1 GDLLHL
7 VLPSLTLGTIASAII
22 ARLTRSSMLE
32 VLGQDYVRTAR
43 AKGLAWWGVVVRHAL
58 KNALIP
64 VITIFGLQ
72 FGNLLAGAVI
82 VETVFSRPGLGRL
95 IVGGLQAP
103 GSRFL
108 LGSDQ
113 FGRAVASRALHGAR
127 LSLTVGLIAVSIAVG
142 LGTPVGLLSGYYGG
156 RVDGFVMRVVDVLLA
171 FPGILLALAI
181 VSVLSPGLNNVMIA
195 VGLSAVPNYARLIRA
210 STLSAREQLYVE
222 AARALGSRD
231 LSIVTRYILP
241 NVVAPLIVTATL
253 GLGTAIL
260 SAAALSFLGLGSQPP
275 TAEWGRMLAEG
286 RDYLREAWWI
296 STFPG
301 LGIMLTVLAMNLL
314 GDGLRDVLDPRLKI

>member
-1 GDLLHL
+1 M
-7 VLPSLTLGTIASAII
+7 PSSIPASDSASRPG
-22 ARLTRSSMLE
+22 ALRRLTR
-32 VLGQDYVRTAR
+32 QR
-43 AKGLAWWGVVVRHAL
+43 
-58 KNALIP
+58 
-64 VITIFGLQ
+64 
-72 FGNLLAGAVI
+72 GAV
-82 VETVFSRPGLGRL
+82 VGLVILAVLASMAVAAPWLSPRDP
-95 IVGGLQAP
+95 IKTAPREALQAP
-103 GSRFL
+103 GTRFL

-113 FGRAVASRALHGAR
+113 FGRDVASRALHGAR
-127 LSLTVGLIAVSIAVG
+127 LSLTVGLISVSIALA

-195 VGLSAVPNYARLIRA
+195 VGLSAVPNYARLVRA
-210 STLSAREQLYVE
+210 SVLSAREQLYVE

-231 LSIVTRYILP
+231 LSIVARYILP
-241 NVVAPLIVTATL
+241 NVVAPLIVTGTL

-275 TAEWGRMLAEG
+275 QPEWGRMLSEG

-296 STFPG
+296 STVPG

-314 GDGLRDVLDPRLKI
+314 GDGLRDVLDPRLKV

>member
-1 GDLLHL
+1 M
-7 VLPSLTLGTIASAII
+7 PSSIPESGSA
-22 ARLTRSSMLE
+22 
-32 VLGQDYVRTAR
+32 
-43 AKGLAWWGVVVRHAL
+43 
-58 KNALIP
+58 
-64 VITIFGLQ
+64 
-72 FGNLLAGAVI
+72 
-82 VETVFSRPGLGRL
+82 SRPGALPRLLRQRGAVLGLVILGALALMALSAPWLSPRDP
-95 IVGGLQAP
+95 IKTSPREALQPP

-113 FGRAVASRALHGAR
+113 FGRDVASRALHGAR
-127 LSLTVGLIAVSIAVG
+127 VSLTVGLIAVSIAVA
-142 LGTPVGLLSGYYGG
+142 LGTPVGLVSGYYGG
-156 RVDGFVMRVVDVLLA
+156 RIDGFMMRVVDVLLA

-181 VSVLSPGLNNVMIA
+181 VTVLSPGLNNVMIA
-195 VGLSAVPNYARLIRA
+195 VGLAAVPNYARLVRA
-210 STLSAREQLYVE
+210 SVLSAREQLYVE

-231 LSIVTRYILP
+231 VSIVARYILP

-275 TAEWGRMLAEG
+275 QPEWGRMLSEG

-296 STFPG
+296 STVPG

-314 GDGLRDVLDPRLKI
+314 GDGLRDVLDPRLKV

>member
-1 GDLLHL
+1 MPSSTPESASGSRRSALRRLLRQR
-7 VLPSLTLGTIASAII
+7 GA
-22 ARLTRSSMLE
+22 
-32 VLGQDYVRTAR
+32 VLGVAI
-43 AKGLAWWGVVVRHAL
+43 LAAL
-58 KNALIP
+58 ALMA
-64 VITIFGLQ
+64 
-72 FGNLLAGAVI
+72 LAAPWLSPRDPI
-82 VETVFSRPGLGRL
+82 KTSPREA
-95 IVGGLQAP
+95 LQAP
-103 GSRFL
+103 GPRFL

-113 FGRAVASRALHGAR
+113 YGRDVASRALHGAR
-127 LSLTVGLIAVSIAVG
+127 LSLTVGLISVSIAVG
-142 LGTPVGLLSGYYGG
+142 LGTPVGLMSGYYGG

-195 VGLSAVPNYARLIRA
+195 VGLSAVPNYARLVRA
-210 STLSAREQLYVE
+210 SVLSAREQLYVE

-231 LSIVTRYILP
+231 LSIVSRYILP
-241 NVVAPLIVTATL
+241 NVVAPLIVTGTL

-275 TAEWGRMLAEG
+275 QPEWGRMLSEG

-296 STFPG
+296 STVPG

-314 GDGLRDVLDPRLKI
+314 GDGLRDVLDPRLKV

>member
-1 GDLLHL
+1 MPTPTRESD
-7 VLPSLTLGTIASAII
+7 SA
-22 ARLTRSSMLE
+22 
-32 VLGQDYVRTAR
+32 
-43 AKGLAWWGVVVRHAL
+43 
-58 KNALIP
+58 
-64 VITIFGLQ
+64 
-72 FGNLLAGAVI
+72 
-82 VETVFSRPGLGRL
+82 SRPGALRRLVRQRGAVVGLVILGTLAAMALAAPWLSPRDP
-95 IVGGLQAP
+95 IKTAPREALQAP
-103 GSRFL
+103 GARFL

-113 FGRAVASRALHGAR
+113 FGRDVASRALYGAR

-156 RVDGFVMRVVDVLLA
+156 RVDGLVMRVVDVLLA

-195 VGLSAVPNYARLIRA
+195 VGLSAVPNYARLVRA
-210 STLSAREQLYVE
+210 STLSAREHLYVE

-231 LSIVTRYILP
+231 RSIVARYILP

-275 TAEWGRMLAEG
+275 QPEWGRMLSEG

-296 STFPG
+296 STVPG

-314 GDGLRDVLDPRLKI
+314 GDGLRDVLDPRLKV

>member
-1 GDLLHL
+1 M
-7 VLPSLTLGTIASAII
+7 PSSIPESGSDSRPGALR
-22 ARLTRSSMLE
+22 RLTR
-32 VLGQDYVRTAR
+32 QR
-43 AKGLAWWGVVVRHAL
+43 
-58 KNALIP
+58 
-64 VITIFGLQ
+64 
-72 FGNLLAGAVI
+72 GAV
-82 VETVFSRPGLGRL
+82 
-95 IVGGLQAP
+95 VGMVILVVLALMALAAPWLSPRDPIKTAPREALQAP
-103 GSRFL
+103 GTRFL

-113 FGRAVASRALHGAR
+113 FGRDVASRALHGAR
-127 LSLTVGLIAVSIAVG
+127 LSLTVGLISVSIALV

-195 VGLSAVPNYARLIRA
+195 VGLSAVPNYARLVRA
-210 STLSAREQLYVE
+210 SVLSAREQLYVE

-231 LSIVTRYILP
+231 LSIVARYILP
-241 NVVAPLIVTATL
+241 NVVAPLIVTGTL

-275 TAEWGRMLAEG
+275 QPEWGRMLSEG

-296 STFPG
+296 STVPG

-314 GDGLRDVLDPRLKI
+314 GDGLRDVLDPRLKV

>member
-1 GDLLHL
+1 MPSWIPASDSASRPSALRRLLRQRGAVVGL
-7 VLPSLTLGTIASAII
+7 II
-22 ARLTRSSMLE
+22 LA
-32 VLGQDYVRTAR
+32 VLGGMALAAPWLSPRDPIKTAPR
-43 AKGLAWWGVVVRHAL
+43 EA
-58 KNALIP
+58 
-64 VITIFGLQ
+64 
-72 FGNLLAGAVI
+72 
-82 VETVFSRPGLGRL
+82 
-95 IVGGLQAP
+95 LQAP

-113 FGRAVASRALHGAR
+113 FGRDVASRALHGAR
-127 LSLTVGLIAVSIAVG
+127 LSLTVGLIAVSIALCV
-142 LGTPVGLLSGYYGG
+142 GTPIGLVAGYYGG

-181 VSVLSPGLNNVMIA
+181 VTVLSPGLNNVMIA
-195 VGLSAVPNYARLIRA
+195 VGLAAVPNYARLVRA
-210 STLSAREQLYVE
+210 SALSAREQLYVE

-231 LSIVTRYILP
+231 LSIVARYVLP
-241 NVVAPLIVTATL
+241 NVVAPVIVTATL

-275 TAEWGRMLAEG
+275 QPEWGRMLSEG

-296 STFPG
+296 STVPG

-314 GDGLRDVLDPRLKI
+314 GDGLRDVLDPRLKV